1 MAEMEDKINS
11 ILSDPKMMQQIMTM
25 AQSLGGKE
33 QPVSQEPGLDPG
45 IMKQLAGLAGQGS
58 IDKQQQSLLRAL
70 EPYLSTARI
79 RKLERAMRAAKMAH
93 MASAVLGSG
102 KIFAGR

>member
-1 MAEMEDKINS
+1 MDDLEQKLNSVLENPEMMSK
-11 ILSDPKMMQQIMTM
+11 ILSM

-33 QPVSQEPGLDPG
+33 QPASQEPGLDPG
-45 IMKQLAGLAGQGS
+45 MLKQLAGLAGQGS

-93 MASAVLGSG
+93 IASAVLGSG